1 MKIEN
6 IFSVKDKIVLITGG
20 SRGIGEMIASGFV
33 ANGAKVYITARSKE
47 VVTETAE
54 RLSNKY
60 KGNCI
65 GIPSDISNL
74 KGIEIFVK
82 EIQSK
87 EESLD
92 VLINNA
98 GAAWGGSFEEFPE
111 VGWDK
116 VMDLNLKSLFFLTQS
131 LVPMLKEAANKDDP
145 SRIINIGSIDG
156 INKNTFKHYSYS
168 ASKSAVHH
176 LSKVLAAELV
186 DKNINVNVIAP
197 GPFPS
202 NMLGKAVSFDY
213 GELEKRNPR
222 GRVGTPEDIAGLAIF
237 LSSRAGAFTV
247 GEIITCD
254 GGLVAVAGHDL
265 TS

>member
-116 VMDLNLKSLFFLTQS
+116 VMNLCVKSMFFLSQNLLPLLCNS
-131 LVPMLKEAANKDDP
+131 ANKEDP
-145 SRIINIGSIDG
+145 ARIINIGSIDG
-156 INKNTFKHYSYS
+156 INKPEFNNYSYS
-168 ASKSAVHH
+168 AAKAAVHH
-176 LSKVLAAELV
+176 MTRVLAAELV
-186 DKNINVNVIAP
+186 SKHINVNAIAP

-202 NMLGKAVSFDY
+202 KMLGSAVAFDY
-213 GELEKRNPR
+213 SELEKKNPR
-222 GRVGTPEDIAGLAIF
+222 GRIGTPEDIAGLAIF
-237 LSSRAGAFTV
+237 LSSRAGAYTI
-247 GEIITCD
+247 GEVITCD
-254 GGLVAVAGHDL
+254 GGLVASAGHDL
-265 TS
+265 R